1 MVRTQSFT
9 PSKHRPIGNG
19 ANQSKKVRRNT
30 IGRSVPDRTVAILEL
45 PGRDALVDDRL
56 LLHLQWRSGRCQGT
70 LITDTRRRPD
80 RSVRNARTTPST
92 SCHGDLSRRYDR
104 CYVFAEPLDHEGE
117 VPRSGIIRSKLGNK
131 RELQLFGRDACSP
144 RPGNLCRHI
153 CCEHRNSHRRRWHDH
168 RCGLRRRSRQPLP
181 PQRRCRRS
189 PSRSCCFRGSRR
201 RHGSRPTAR
210 LQPTKSSMP
219 LVGTTTPSRAA
230 K

>member
-30 IGRSVPDRTVAILEL
+30 IGRSVPDRTVAVLEL
-45 PGRDALVDDRL
+45 PGRAALVDDRL

-117 VPRSGIIRSKLGNK
+117 GPRSGIIRSKLGNK

-153 CCEHRNSHRRRWHDH
+153 CCEHRNRHRRRWHTTDAASA
-168 RCGLRRRSRQPLP
+168 GGAGN
-181 PQRRCRRS
+181 RCRRN
-189 PSRSCCFRGSRR
+189 
-201 RHGSRPTAR
+201 ADAVD
-210 LQPTKSSMP
+210 LQ
-219 LVGTTTPSRAA
+219 VDRAA
-230 K
+230 FGGQDAGMAPGLRHDCNRRSHLCH